1 MLHLLKYTWN
11 SLVSFSLIHV
21 HLCILQISEE
31 EMKLAMTFLK
41 EQLGE
46 EELKAMLEQLQMEGS
61 GGIDVKTLMRHG
73 LPDDDDDES
82 SKSHQS

>member
-1 MLHLLKYTWN
+1 
-11 SLVSFSLIHV
+11 
-21 HLCILQISEE
+21 
-31 EMKLAMTFLK
+31 MKLAMTFLK

>member
-1 MLHLLKYTWN
+1 
-11 SLVSFSLIHV
+11 
-21 HLCILQISEE
+21 
-31 EMKLAMTFLK
+31 MKLAMTFLK

-73 LPDDDDDES
+73 LPDDDDDDES
-82 SKSHQS
+82 RKIH

>member
-1 MLHLLKYTWN
+1 M
-11 SLVSFSLIHV
+11 S
-21 HLCILQISEE
+21 LQISEE

-73 LPDDDDDES
+73 LPDDDAHDES
-82 SKSHQS
+82 STTTH